1 MVFHG
6 HFPEDISEFRT
17 EPPDPN
23 LKPEYSNRFHLE
35 GYNRI
40 EQREAY
46 AFYQKW
52 VSADFPRFLVVE
64 MQHAN
69 PYYDDSY
76 AVNSANLG
84 PYGDAINK
92 ELIPRDRKAL
102 SRHRRGLGTL
112 YVRRIDRRLGGAR
125 DPGVLPGHVQ
135 RRVCR
140 LSRPDRFPGLH
151 HRESLQGR

>member
-17 EPPDPN
+17 TPPDPN
-23 LKPEYSNRFHLE
+23 LKPDYSERFHLA

-40 EQREAY
+40 QQQEAY

-52 VSADFPRFLVVE
+52 ISADFPRFLVVE
-64 MQHAN
+64 IQHAN

-92 ELIPRDRKAL
+92 ELIPEIERRF
-102 SRHRRGLGTL
+102 RGLGAGL
-112 YVRRIDRRLGGAR
+112 GPLHLRRLDGRLGGPG
-125 DPGVLPGHVQ
+125 DPGLLPGHVQ
-135 RRVCR
+135 RRLRR
-140 LSRPDRFPGLH
+140 LPRPDRLPRL
-151 HRESLQGR
+151 SP